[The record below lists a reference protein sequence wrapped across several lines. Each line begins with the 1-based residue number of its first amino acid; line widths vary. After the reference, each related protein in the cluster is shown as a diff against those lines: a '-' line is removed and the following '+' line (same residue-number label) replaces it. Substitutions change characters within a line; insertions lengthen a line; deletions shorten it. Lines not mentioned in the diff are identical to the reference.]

1 MNALFKAAGGEEAK
15 FLCLAAKIGDTEFV
29 QFLLEKDPQLC
40 RKRKNQRQA
49 EKALSFAF
57 KDGNVELT

>member
-40 RKRKNQRQA
+40 RKNQRQA